1 MCDVLLV
8 TLFFLRCLQQRVS
21 AALCVVAFCTH
32 KKEEEHIAPAATTAA
47 ATATGRR
54 ANHRT
59 TKSVL
64 HLLPVEDIKFANF
77 HLTLNNCRT
86 EKCLFFRDCM
96 RIFKER
102 SIDIYKV
109 SE

>member
-54 ANHRT
+54 ANRT